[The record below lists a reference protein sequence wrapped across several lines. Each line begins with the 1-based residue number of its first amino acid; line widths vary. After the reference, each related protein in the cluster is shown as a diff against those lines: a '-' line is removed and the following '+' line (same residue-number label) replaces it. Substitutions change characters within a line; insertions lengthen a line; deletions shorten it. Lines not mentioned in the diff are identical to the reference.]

1 MSSELPTIDP
11 LKVAQKEIAK
21 LEAEVRASRN
31 RESQLE
37 TLAEALR
44 DERDEYKSLRDE
56 ISAERDALKAE
67 VEALKDTPT
76 VAKIT
81 EL

>member
-1 MSSELPTIDP
+1 MSELPQIDP
-11 LKVAQKEIAK
+11 LKVAQKDIAK

-44 DERDEYKSLRDE
+44 DQRDE
-56 ISAERDALKAE
+56 AL
-67 VEALKDTPT
+67 
-76 VAKIT
+76 AKLEESYTAKQPEEPAQNIT
-81 EL
+81 TLP

>member
-1 MSSELPTIDP
+1 MSALPEIDP
-11 LKVAQKEIAK
+11 LKVAQKDIVK

-44 DERDEYKSLRDE
+44 DQRDELE
-56 ISAERDALKAE
+56 TQLAEARTAKAE
-67 VEALKDTPT
+67 P
-76 VAKIT
+76 VADISS
-81 EL
+81 LP

>member
-1 MSSELPTIDP
+1 LSDLPQIDP
-11 LKVAQKEIAK
+11 LKVAQKDVTK

-44 DERDEYKSLRDE
+44 DERDE
-56 ISAERDALKAE
+56 ALKKLEAYGNAQP
-67 VEALKDTPT
+67 VEPAQN
-76 VAKIT
+76 IT
-81 EL
+81 TLP